1 MASRRRDGP
10 RRRSERRLRGHRGV
24 SPPRPF
30 VAGDLARRSGWRGAE
45 TEVLSIRTDEVRWD
59 SGPHL
64 PDRIHR
70 RSRIRDLGRARTG
83 RGAVGRRPG
92 EGPGT
97 RHHTRGDAR
106 TRHRSDRSGAH
117 SGGGRVHALAE
128 SNHRRANVFAV
139 GAQPGLDHRGGQ
151 RSVHR
156 EEGAPRGTA
165 TRSVT
170 ANGRP
175 GN

>member
-1 MASRRRDGP
+1 
-10 RRRSERRLRGHRGV
+10 
-24 SPPRPF
+24 
-30 VAGDLARRSGWRGAE
+30 
-45 TEVLSIRTDEVRWD
+45 IRTDEVRWD

-117 SGGGRVHALAE
+117 SGGGRVYALAE

-139 GAQPGLDHRGGQ
+139 GAQPGLDHRGGKGPFIGRKALLEEQ
-151 RSVHR
+151 RRGPSRRTVGLEIDWQTVERFYWDMGLPPQPPAEPWR
-156 EEGAPRGTA
+156 EKVPLYSGYRQIGWA
-165 TRSVT
+165 TS
-170 ANGRP
+170 GCW
-175 GN
+175 